1 MREPDG
7 TMLIVGVLIACSIAV
22 VIIGFSFEA
31 YLDWYIKN

>member
-7 TMLIVGVLIACSIAV
+7 TMFVIGTLIVCAIAV
-22 VIIGFSFEA
+22 LVIGISFEA